1 MVAAGPLAY
10 SAAKSA
16 VVNLTLHS
24 AVELAPHHIR
34 VNAICPGL
42 IFTPLAIGRNEAA
55 LRERMPTFQPWPDG
69 GEPDDI
75 AGVALWLAGPDSGFV
90 TGEAI
95 RVDGG
100 LLAAGPR
107 MFGMVDPHGAPA
119 LRRVH
124 RRHHRPPA
132 GEAAPR
138 PTRRLSVHAA
148 RRGPGLARSARGRP
162 ARRRG
167 G

>member
-1 MVAAGPLAY
+1 MIEQGRGGSIINTASVAGLGGGAGPLAY

-16 VVNLTLHS
+16 VVNLTLNS

-42 IFTPLAIGRNEAA
+42 IFTPLAIGRSEAA
-55 LRERMPTFQPWPDG
+55 LRERMPSFQPWPDG
-69 GEPDDI
+69 GEPADI

-100 LLAAGPR
+100 LLAGGPR
-107 MFGMVDPHGAPA
+107 MYGMVDPTAKAPRYAGFTDGSTGRPPEKRLLAPPPADAPA
-119 LRRVH
+119 
-124 RRHHRPPA
+124 
-132 GEAAPR
+132 
-138 PTRRLSVHAA
+138 
-148 RRGPGLARSARGRP
+148 
-162 ARRRG
+162 
-167 G
+167 